1 MALWEIGCRTQGA
14 REGCMPEERGT
25 SWVML
30 RAALQEGWQKG
41 AGQGWSFS
49 EGLMLA
55 GPCADV
61 PSSVL
66 LLLHLIQALPRPL
79 VLPECQ
85 VTVHAEF
92 MCTWGLSN

>member
-1 MALWEIGCRTQGA
+1 MGDGLQSAG
-14 REGCMPEERGT
+14 EGCMPEERGT
-25 SWVML
+25 SWVM